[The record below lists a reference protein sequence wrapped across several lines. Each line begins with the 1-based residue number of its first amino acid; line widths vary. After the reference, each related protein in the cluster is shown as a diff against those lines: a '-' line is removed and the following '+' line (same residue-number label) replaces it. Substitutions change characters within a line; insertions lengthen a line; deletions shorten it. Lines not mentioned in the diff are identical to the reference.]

1 VARWTPAEVA
11 AGDGSTGAPS
21 SGHLLSRSLVQ
32 VFIASLGGMTSFY
45 LLLSVVPLY
54 ATTVGAGEATAGL
67 ATTALMLST
76 VATELVTPWLA
87 NRFGYRVVFAA
98 GLVLLGAPAIA
109 LIDVTGLPAIVAI
122 AFVRG
127 LGFAIVVVAGSALVP
142 SLVPPSRRGEGLGL
156 YGVVVGVPAVV
167 ALPAGV
173 WLTEQVGYGRVFVVA
188 GVAAML
194 GLVAMPGLPGR
205 SRTVEPVL
213 GFLAAVRTPALVGL
227 SLRFA
232 ATTVAAGVVV
242 TFVPLAVS
250 SAGLAALALLVQ
262 SVATTGAR
270 WWAGLHGDRHDVSGL
285 LAPGLGLVTL
295 GMLLLVLVHQ
305 PSAVLAGM
313 LVFGAG
319 FGMTQNVTITM
330 MFDRVTQQGYGAVS
344 GLWNLAYDAGVGIG
358 AAGFG
363 VLAVQAGYPGA
374 FATTAALVLVATIA
388 SVGHLRGG
396 GDDQGTVRGPALH
409 RSTPGERAAR
419 SDQ

>member
-1 VARWTPAEVA
+1 MA
-11 AGDGSTGAPS
+11 
-21 SGHLLSRSLVQ
+21 
-32 VFIASLGGMTSFY
+32 SFY

-54 ATTVGAGEATAGL
+54 STTVGAGEATAGL

-87 NRFGYRVVFAA
+87 NRLGYRVVFAA

-173 WLTEQVGYGRVFVVA
+173 WLTEQVGYGPVFVVA

-262 SVATTGAR
+262 SLATTGAR

-295 GMLLLVLVHQ
+295 GMLLLVLIHQ

-344 GLWNLAYDAGVGIG
+344 GLWNLAYDAGLGIG

-363 VLAVQAGYPGA
+363 VLAVQTGYPGA

-388 SVGHLRGG
+388 SVDHLRGG
-396 GDDQGTVRGPALH
+396 GAHDTVRGPALH

-419 SDQ
+419 PDQ